1 MKYSGILLII
11 VMVIAGFAYF
21 SVYTVDETEQVVITR
36 LGKVVGE
43 GESEP
48 GLKFKLPIDYVNRF
62 PKTLLEWDGE
72 RGEIPTKNKNYI
84 WVDTFARW
92 RIAEPVTFLK
102 TCISLQIA
110 IGRIGDIINPAVK
123 NAIAAYDLI
132 ETVRDTNREFDREI
146 SKEKAVSG
154 KAAAEAVDYKVVVGR
169 SAVAKKILENAK
181 VKLESFGIELLD
193 VKIKRINYREDVR
206 RSVYDRMIA
215 ERMQIVSRF
224 RSEGQG
230 EAQKIRGDK
239 EKELKKITSEA
250 YRKAQIV
257 KGAADAKVT
266 KIYAD
271 AYGKDPDFYS
281 FVKSLEV
288 YGATLDKD
296 STVIMSTDSE
306 FFQYINGR
314 K

>member
-1 MKYSGILLII
+1 MKYSGFLLII
-11 VMVIAGFAYF
+11 IMVIAGLGYF

-36 LGKVVGE
+36 LGKIVGE
-43 GESEP
+43 GKAEP

-84 WVDTFARW
+84 SVDTFARW
-92 RIAEPVTFLK
+92 RISDPVTFLK

-132 ETVRDTNREFDREI
+132 ETVRNTNREFDREI
-146 SKEKAVSG
+146 SEEKAVSG
-154 KAAAEAVDYKVVVGR
+154 KATAEAIDYKVEIGR
-169 SAVAKKILENAK
+169 SAVAKQILENAK
-181 VKLESFGIELLD
+181 VKLEGFGIELLD

-224 RSEGQG
+224 RSEGRG

-257 KGAADAKVT
+257 KGAADGKVT

-288 YGATLDKD
+288 YGKTLDKD
-296 STVIMSTDSE
+296 STIIMSTDSE
-306 FFQYINGR
+306 FFKYINGR

>member
-1 MKYSGILLII
+1 MKFSGVLLVII
-11 VMVIAGFAYF
+11 MLIVGLAYF
-21 SVYTVDETEQVVITR
+21 SVYTVDMREQVVITR

-43 GESEP
+43 GVDSP

-62 PKTLLEWDGE
+62 PNTLLEWDGE

-84 WVDTFARW
+84 WVNTFAQW
-92 RIAEPVTFLK
+92 KISDPVTFLK
-102 TCISLQIA
+102 TCISQQIA

-123 NAIAAYDLI
+123 NAIAGYDLI
-132 ETVRDTNREFDREI
+132 ETVRNTNRGFDREI

-154 KAAAEAVDYKVVVGR
+154 KGVKKAVDYKVEVGR
-169 SAVAKKILENAK
+169 AAIAKQIYRNAK

-215 ERMQIVSRF
+215 ERMQIVGRF
-224 RSEGQG
+224 RSEGVG
-230 EAQKIRGDK
+230 EANKIRGSK
-239 EKELKKITSEA
+239 EKELKKISSEA
-250 YRKAQIV
+250 YKRAQIV

-266 KIYAD
+266 KLYAD
-271 AYGKDPDFYS
+271 AYGKDPEFYS

-288 YGATLDKD
+288 YGATLDKE

-306 FFQYINGR
+306 FFKYINGR